1 MSRNALRSR
10 ENVEFRDGASMYNH
24 PREEPFRTRRTT
36 SHEAGE
42 QMALQGNLQD
52 FTVTQLLNLVNLANK
67 SGALLIQGSNEGARL
82 VFRQG
87 KLAYAQFVSE
97 DGKKQGS
104 LPSILHRAEKINDA
118 QLNTLQTRASG
129 MSDKELGLLL
139 INSGYVSQQDILE
152 SLQSYFVGI
161 IQQLFTWVEGRFKF
175 DPTQDVPENK
185 IPVRISLEDV
195 IMEGS
200 RQSREWEQL
209 NSEIPNLDMALAFT
223 DRPGVNLKKVNL
235 NVEEWR
241 VVSYINPKNS
251 IRQIAKA
258 TKMND
263 VEIRRIV
270 YGLLQAG
277 LVRLIRPEGMPTQID
292 GLQSAFPGK
301 DREEQKSL
309 VTRLIKRIRSI

>member
-1 MSRNALRSR
+1 
-10 ENVEFRDGASMYNH
+10 
-24 PREEPFRTRRTT
+24 
-36 SHEAGE
+36 
-42 QMALQGNLQD
+42 MALQGNLQD
-52 FTVTQLLNLVNLANK
+52 FTVTQLLNLINLAGK
-67 SGALLIQGSNEGARL
+67 SGALLVQGPNEGARL
-82 VFRQG
+82 IFRQG
-87 KLAYAQFVSE
+87 KLAYAQMVSE
-97 DGKKQGS
+97 NGQKQGS

-118 QLNTLQTRASG
+118 QLNTLQTRAAG

-152 SLQSYFVGI
+152 SLQGYFVAL

-175 DPTQDVPENK
+175 DPAQDVPDSK
-185 IPVRISLEDV
+185 IPVRISLEDL

-200 RQSREWEQL
+200 RQVREWEQL

-258 TKMND
+258 TKMSD

-277 LVRLIRPEGMPTQID
+277 LVKLIRPAGAPTQLD

-301 DREEQKSL
+301 DREEQKNL
-309 VTRLIKRIRSI
+309 VTRLMQRIRSI